1 MLILKRRAQDSHSN
15 GDDQIRIKCP
25 DGTIIFVTLLMC
37 HGNHARIGI
46 DAPRSV
52 QIDRVDRIEKVEK
65 RYQDWLAANSAA
77 NSEAITEDL
86 GSAPLLEREL
96 ND

>member
-1 MLILKRRAQDSHSN
+1 MLILKRRAQDSRSK
-15 GDDQIRIKCP
+15 GDEQIQLTCP
-25 DGTIIFVTLLMC
+25 DGTIIYVTLMEC

-86 GSAPLLEREL
+86 GSAPLLERES